1 MNFSVDQQLGF
12 WNFAQ
17 QAPEEIALV
26 DSKGKEWSRKDLLC
40 LCNKIVHGL
49 RSMGL
54 EPGDSVAAML
64 PNCAEYIALH
74 LAVTQAGFYLVPLNW
89 HLAAPEVAYILK
101 DSNARAF
108 FCSESVSDTAIG
120 AIESVKFSVSLIEI
134 LSIECIG
141 LMKFN

>member
-1 MNFSVDQQLGF
+1 MNFNVDQQLGF

-17 QAPEEIALV
+17 QAPEKIALV
-26 DSKGKEWSRKDLLC
+26 DPKGKEWSRKELLC

-54 EPGDSVAAML
+54 RPGDSVAAML

-89 HLAAPEVAYILK
+89 HLAAPEVAYIFK
-101 DSNARAF
+101 RQQCQS
-108 FCSESVSDTAIG
+108 
-120 AIESVKFSVSLIEI
+120 I
-134 LSIECIG
+134 L
-141 LMKFN
+141 LF